1 MTQIFE
7 KVADLADLPEGELLG
22 VEIDAHKLV
31 LANVGGVIH
40 ALDGICSH
48 MQGVL
53 AEGSL
58 FEGCLMC
65 PVHGGEFD
73 VRTGEA
79 ITSPAIDPLVSH
91 EVRVEAGEIFVAK
104 PD

>member
-1 MTQIFE
+1 MSDFVT
-7 KVADLADLPEGELLG
+7 VAQLADFPESGLLE
-22 VEIDAHKLV
+22 VEVDGRVVV
-31 LANVGGVIH
+31 LARMGDQVH

-48 MQGVL
+48 AEAKL

-58 FEGCLMC
+58 YEECLMC

-79 ITSPAIDPLVSH
+79 ITLPAIEAIGVH
-91 EVRVEAGEIFVAK
+91 EVAVEGDEIRVALR
-104 PD
+104 P